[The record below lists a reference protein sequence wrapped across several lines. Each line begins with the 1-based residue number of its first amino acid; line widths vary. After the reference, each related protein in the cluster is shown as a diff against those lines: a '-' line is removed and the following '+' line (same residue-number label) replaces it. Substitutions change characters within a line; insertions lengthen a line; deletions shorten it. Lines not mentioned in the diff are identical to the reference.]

1 MEKFKTKLS
10 KKSLH
15 ASHLKAKSSNSYIK
29 LVKEAIEKGLTPKRK
44 NNDKFSVSLIPK
56 NSQILKK
63 NMTINHNRKKS
74 KKMRKKDKSMI
85 LSKKA
90 STKRSKGNKENYFKN
105 KKHHLSPK
113 LKKRKTKVTKRRGEA
128 EKGHKSRNA
137 SNEKRHYFAVK
148 PSKLKENEENQ
159 KILSNKASSLLK
171 KIFNKSTKNI
181 QKKQIIKKFENSQRK
196 SCSRSSSQSSK
207 YFGGF
212 QEFKNQNDFSKYF
225 EINFTQISR
234 ITDMKILRE
243 SRNRLYAIYESL
255 KENKKVYE
263 SIRNYTNE
271 AQQLIFEYLPLIL
284 NDKTAQN
291 LLGKMLKYERWSI
304 ILIFYF
310 RIADKSNQDLE
321 KLLLV
326 LVEHVWINQRNLFC
340 WLSILKKKFNIEVW
354 DLTSGLRN
362 YKEVN
367 YDMETLVV
375 KCKKSCKFISGFLI
389 KS

>member
-1 MEKFKTKLS
+1 MKT
-10 KKSLH
+10 
-15 ASHLKAKSSNSYIK
+15 KSSNSYIK

-63 NMTINHNRKKS
+63 NTAGNHQRRKS
-74 KKMRKKDKSMI
+74 KKMKKKDKSI
-85 LSKKA
+85 ITSKKA
-90 STKRSKGNKENYFKN
+90 NTKRSRISKENVYKAR
-105 KKHHLSPK
+105 KHQLSPK
-113 LKKRKTKVTKRRGEA
+113 LKKRKSKAARKRIEP
-128 EKGHKSRNA
+128 EKPGKSRNT

-148 PSKLKENEENQ
+148 PSKMKENEENQ

-196 SCSRSSSQSSK
+196 SCSRSSTSSSK
-207 YFGGF
+207 YFKGM
-212 QEFKNQNDFSKYF
+212 QDYNTMSDFAKYF

-234 ITDMKILRE
+234 ITDMRILRE
-243 SRNRLYAIYESL
+243 SRNRLYDIYEAL

-271 AQQLIFEYLPLIL
+271 AQQMIFEYLPLIL
-284 NDKTAQN
+284 NDKSAQN
-291 LLGKMLKYERWSI
+291 LLGKMIKFERWSI

-310 RIADKSNQDLE
+310 RIAQKSNEDLD
-321 KLLLV
+321 KLMLV

-340 WLSILKKKFNIEVW
+340 WLKILRKKFNIEIW
-354 DLTSGLRN
+354 DLSSGLRN
-362 YKEVN
+362 YKEVD